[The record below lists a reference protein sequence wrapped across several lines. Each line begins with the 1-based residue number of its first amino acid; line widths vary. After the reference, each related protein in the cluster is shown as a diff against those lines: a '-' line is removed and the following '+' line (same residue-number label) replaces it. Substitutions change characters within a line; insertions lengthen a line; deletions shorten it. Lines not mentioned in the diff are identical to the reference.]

1 MSLPWFRM
9 YARFVTD
16 PVIEELSFDDQR
28 HYVFLLCLK
37 CDGLLDKTFPNPEM
51 RERAISRRLGLRD
64 DALAF
69 AKQRL
74 IDSQLI
80 DEQWHPTKWDDLQFK
95 SDSSADRQR
104 KYRERHRNVTVTAQE
119 QIREEEEKKRSEG
132 QKAVSRAE
140 ELRASLPDLSRLS
153 PEQRRRQAASK
164 T

>member
-119 QIREEEEKKRSEG
+119 QIREEEEKIGGPKGRHP
-132 QKAVSRAE
+132 KADEIRA
-140 ELRASLPDLSRLS
+140 DLSRLT
-153 PEQRRRQAASK
+153 EAQRLRIAATK